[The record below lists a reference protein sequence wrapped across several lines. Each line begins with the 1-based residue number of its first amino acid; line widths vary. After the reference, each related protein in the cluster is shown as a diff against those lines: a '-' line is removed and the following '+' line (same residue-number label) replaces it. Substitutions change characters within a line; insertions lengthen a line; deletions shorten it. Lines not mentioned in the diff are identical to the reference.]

1 MKRTVCLGM
10 GNGGLWLAAIGEPPP
25 PKASALP
32 AKQAVFW
39 LRRSVPP
46 MAHPTILHAVSEI
59 AEAVGYEFHGAIPLA
74 EPWDVLETLEDALKA
89 GRLIAYLSNEVEGG
103 GKGPTPPPQP
113 QPQPPPKDVVVNPL
127 IEPAKLEVLV
137 VKRAKNPVG
146 GNIEPVTKPKRQ
158 PVTLKTDVPFDG
170 KGLFTRSADKVKVF
184 TAATGGTEIT
194 FDGKDNLFDGGPLTS
209 GVTVYVEGNK
219 PSDAMD
225 DVTLKLA
232 LSGGSKKTGAD
243 DTSTVTSVELF
254 FDLCESRIDGAEP
267 VALSAENKVFRGRY
281 LMVRHPKRHIERAK
295 LVLKKT
301 KPASYTGKL
310 ELKVSGAVSLY
321 AAEKRPAGTPPPAE
335 ASIPTPIVLEN
346 TAIPAAG
353 QVYWVEGT
361 APSATPRDVTFKL
374 GIKDGDPEGD
384 VARLSKIDLRFA
396 KSANQ
401 KWGYDD
407 LDDPDGETHHISVKK
422 NGNTVA
428 RMLVKGPIT
437 GAGMDTD
444 VLFYEMVNTSVAEV
458 IPPAFPPT
466 DSYDLYVGGKDKDK
480 DATDLRLRINGAK
493 GPVCATLRVH
503 VYKLKEVKA
512 TVFKIQDKASATT
525 TLQRPDFDVEAA
537 QDAINE
543 WYKAAVAKIDLV
555 DGAPSGQK
563 TLDVTYDLNS
573 SGRLELDPTGTSN
586 EEKAIKDAITGTS
599 GQKVVIVRDVA
610 WIYYLKT
617 AAAVDDERITLKD
630 ALSGYMQFI
639 HVGDVFALGAGA
651 TAENVSVK
659 SISGTTITLNAKLT
673 KAHTTNEGLIYLLNG
688 LSGNPIY
695 INESAITEVQ
705 QRQVIGHEDGHS
717 LLNWLDLQDRTNLM
731 HYTTQQRTDTLI
743 RYKTLNQYH
752 AGGTEVQWDAVSRT

>member
-1 MKRTVCLGM
+1 MKRTISLGL
-10 GNGGLWLAAIGEPPP
+10 GNGRLWLAAIGEPPP
-25 PKASALP
+25 PKTAALP

-39 LRRSVPP
+39 LRSSVPP
-46 MAHPTILHAVSEI
+46 MAHPTILHAISEI
-59 AEAVGYEFHGAIPLA
+59 AEAVGYAFHGALPLVD
-74 EPWDVLETLEDALKA
+74 PWDVLEVLEDAIKA

-103 GKGPTPPPQP
+103 GKGPTPPGPQPPQP
-113 QPQPPPKDVVVNPL
+113 QPKDVVVSPL

-137 VKRAKNPVG
+137 VKRAKNPG
-146 GNIEPVTKPKRQ
+146 SGNIEPVTTPKRQ
-158 PVTLKTDVPFDG
+158 AVTLKTDVAFDG
-170 KGLFTRSADKVKVF
+170 KGTFTRSSDKVKVF
-184 TAATGGTEIT
+184 TAATGGKEIT
-194 FDGKDNLFDGGPLTS
+194 FDGKDNVFDGGPLTS

-232 LSGGSKKTGAD
+232 LAGGSKKTGAD

-254 FDLCESRIDGAEP
+254 FDLGESRIDNAEP
-267 VALSAENKVFRGRY
+267 VALTPENKVFRGRF
-281 LMVRHPKRHIERAK
+281 LLVRHPKRHIERAK
-295 LVLKKT
+295 LVLKKA
-301 KPASYTGKL
+301 KPAAYTSKL
-310 ELKVSGAVSLY
+310 ELKVSGAVTLY
-321 AAEKRPAGTPPPAE
+321 AAEKRPTGTPPPAE
-335 ASIPTPIVLEN
+335 AAIATPIVLDN
-346 TAIPAAG
+346 AAIPAAG

-361 APSATPRDVTFKL
+361 AVSGSLRDVTFKL
-374 GIKDGDPEGD
+374 GVKDGDPEGD
-384 VARLSKIDLRFA
+384 VARLTKIDLRFA
-396 KSANQ
+396 ASPNQ

-407 LDDPDGETHHISVKK
+407 LDDADGETHHLSVKK
-422 NGNTVA
+422 NGDTNV
-428 RMLVKGPIT
+428 RVLVKGPIT
-437 GAGMDTD
+437 GAGAPSD
-444 VLFYEMVNTSVAEV
+444 VLFYDMASASIAEAV
-458 IPPAFPPT
+458 PPAVPPSA
-466 DSYDLYVGGKDKDK
+466 SYDLVINGKNKDK

-503 VYKLKEVKA
+503 VYKLKEVSA
-512 TVFKIQDKASATT
+512 TVFKIQDAASATT
-525 TLQRPDFDVEAA
+525 ALQRPDFDVEGA

-555 DGAPSGQK
+555 DGAPSGHK

-586 EEKAIKDAITGTS
+586 EEQAIKTALNSTS

-617 AAAVDDERITLKD
+617 AAAVDDETITLKD

-639 HVGDVFALGAGA
+639 HVGDQFTLGAGT
-651 TAENVSVK
+651 TAETVSVK
-659 SISGTTITLNAKLT
+659 SISGTTVTLNAKLT

-695 INESAITEVQ
+695 INESAITEAQ

-731 HYTTQQRTDTLI
+731 HYTTQQRTDTKI
-743 RYKTLNQYH
+743 RWKTLNQYH
-752 AGGTEVQWDAVSRT
+752 AGGTEVQWDAVPR